1 MSIWAKMPSRWI
13 QDGGLK
19 NFHANLAGKNAAALK
34 IYMAVAMFANFKPT
48 PQISTAGFAKLSYS
62 DFEDVCGI
70 SRQSVCDGIALLNE
84 SAILSINKIGNSHG
98 YTIVDYDE
106 KGWAKIPSGYLLQ
119 KANFSSQ
126 TRFAGMSIRGALHLE
141 AIKLYLA
148 LLTFR
153 HNEGQQAHLSYNKIE
168 KYTGIPRGRIRRSI
182 DVLVN
187 HEWIS
192 VASHTYEAAVRKP
205 SNVYILRGDFW
216 GKSRRPYARASTPEI
231 AAGASS
237 DFVDLS

>member
-1 MSIWAKMPSRWI
+1 MPSRWI

-19 NFHANLAGKNAAALK
+19 TFHASQAGPNAAALK
-34 IYMAVAMFANFKPT
+34 IYMAIAMFANFKPN
-48 PQISTAGFAKLSYS
+48 PQVSTAGFAKLSYS
-62 DFEDVCGI
+62 DFEEVCGI
-70 SRQSVCDGIALLNE
+70 SRQSVCDGIALLNQ
-84 SAILSINKIGNSHG
+84 SAILTINPIGNSQG
-98 YTIVDYDE
+98 YILADYDE
-106 KGWAKIPSGYLLQ
+106 PGWAKIPSGYLLQ
-119 KANFSSQ
+119 KANFSTQ
-126 TRFAGMSIRGALHLE
+126 TRFAGISIRGALHLE

-153 HNEGQQAHLSYNKIE
+153 HNEAQQTHLSYNKIE
-168 KYTGIPRGRIRRSI
+168 EYTGIPRGRIRRSI

-192 VASHTYEAAVRKP
+192 VASHVYEASDRKP

-216 GKSRRPYARASTPEI
+216 GKNRRSYARASTPKI
-231 AAGASS
+231 AASASS